1 MTRTAKEAKALIRDA
16 EKAGLTV
23 EQRGD
28 RWHITNPATNSQ
40 AFMPLTVTGR
50 SVANYR
56 SQIRRIRTAPA
67 PMVAATQPAQQQEPD
82 VAMPIE
88 ELLDLA
94 ERQGVRVDDRGGV
107 LRVSGPVE
115 AEPLARLI
123 RDRSAE
129 VLTHLNPPVEETSVP
144 KISDTATI
152 TGTAPVRD
160 VAADARRLWQV
171 IRGLAATQDHPA
183 GQNAGVA
190 GAIWHGALLRVV
202 REAFSDWDAD
212 WRRDVSAYLERT
224 NHMKCQSRS
233 ASPPVWWVRES
244 WDDGGLTVTK
254 TAPKTP
260 AKTAP
265 KAAAKPKQTPA
276 APALPAALPGV
287 ADLMTMLTAVG
298 KRVSDAETRADEAEL
313 MVAMLEEELT
323 TVRGERDAYRAQVE
337 QINSAFQMLAGGT
350 S

>member
-1 MTRTAKEAKALIRDA
+1 MRGAKEVERLIRDA
-16 EKAGLTV
+16 RKAGLQT
-23 EQRGD
+23 EAHGWK
-28 RWHITNPATNSQ
+28 WHITNPATGAQLSIPAQ
-40 AFMPLTVTGR
+40 GVGR
-50 SVANYR
+50 SLPHLRAEL
-56 SQIRRIRTAPA
+56 RRLAEPPA
-67 PMVAATQPAQQQEPD
+67 PMVAATQPAQQEPD

-129 VLTHLNPPVEETSVP
+129 VLTHLNPPAEEMSVP

-183 GQNAGVA
+183 GQNAGAV

-212 WRRDVSAYLERT
+212 WRRDVSTYLERT

-254 TAPKTP
+254 AAPKTP
-260 AKTAP
+260 AKAAP
-265 KAAAKPKQTPA
+265 KAAAKKQTPA
-276 APALPAALPGV
+276 AAPALPVALPGV

-298 KRVSDAETRADEAEL
+298 KRVADAETRADEAEL

-337 QINSAFQMLAGGT
+337 QINSAFQLLAGGA